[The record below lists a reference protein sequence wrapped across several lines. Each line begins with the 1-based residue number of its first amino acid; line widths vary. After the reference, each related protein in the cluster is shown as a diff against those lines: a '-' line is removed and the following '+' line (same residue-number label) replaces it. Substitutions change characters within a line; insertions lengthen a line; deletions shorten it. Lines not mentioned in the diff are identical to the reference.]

1 VKNSNPSSRTSRVG
15 SPPNPYWAYEYD
27 YFDDRADGQRAA
39 LNFFRNMDLDSV
51 SGIKIEIVEGEH
63 PGSTY
68 YAAELAMDPE
78 EANAIAAHEGIPL
91 RFRRVC

>member
-1 VKNSNPSSRTSRVG
+1 M
-15 SPPNPYWAYEYD
+15 
-27 YFDDRADGQRAA
+27 
-39 LNFFRNMDLDSV
+39 NFFRGIDLDSI
-51 SGIKIEIVEGEH
+51 SGINIDIVEGEH

-91 RFRRVC
+91 RFRRIL